1 MDKKGIPD
9 VGLTETTDRN
19 AFSDAIDKA
28 RAANSNGAMV
38 DPQKPDSLKDSGA
51 RMFMRE
57 DGNAG
62 VAVEADGNIVG
73 VFKNPDLQTRQA
85 VKDLLLTAIAQGGD
99 HLDCYVTSKE

>member
-19 AFSDAIDKA
+19 AFSDALDKA

-38 DPQKPDSLKDSGA
+38 DPQKPDSLEKSGA

-73 VFKNPDLQTRQA
+73 VFKNPDLRTPRTVQ
-85 VKDLLLTAIAQGGD
+85 DLLLTAIAQGGD

>member
-1 MDKKGIPD
+1 MNKKGIPD

-19 AFSDAIDKA
+19 AFSDALDKA

-57 DGNAG
+57 DGKAG

-73 VFKNPDLQTRQA
+73 VFKNPDLTTRGV
-85 VKDLLLTAIAQGGD
+85 VKDLLLTALSQGGN
-99 HLDCYVTSKE
+99 HLDCYATPKA